1 MIFQTR
7 YQSWLPILENKM
19 DSIHQKWDRLLEEGD
34 QLIQVCEE
42 VNQDLNKNR
51 LVRQDWNEKTS
62 EWMERFKQ
70 NQQDT
75 NEPAT

>member
-19 DSIHQKWDRLLEEGD
+19 DSIHQKWDRLIEEGD

-70 NQQDT
+70 NQQDI

>member
-1 MIFQTR
+1 
-7 YQSWLPILENKM
+7 M

>member
-1 MIFQTR
+1 
-7 YQSWLPILENKM
+7 M
-19 DSIHQKWDRLLEEGD
+19 DPIHQKWDRLIEEGD

-70 NQQDT
+70 TQQDT

>member
-1 MIFQTR
+1 
-7 YQSWLPILENKM
+7 M
-19 DSIHQKWDRLLEEGD
+19 DSIHQKWDRLIEEGD

-70 NQQDT
+70 NQQDI

>member
-70 NQQDT
+70 NQQDI

>member
-1 MIFQTR
+1 
-7 YQSWLPILENKM
+7 M

-70 NQQDT
+70 NQQDI